1 MHHSVKS
8 DQATQQL
15 CSVQVAF
22 QGTVVTIENFLAWKA
37 TFDLEM
43 TELRRRKQKEEELG
57 SKSKLTGEKWYL
69 ISGSLDHLMSDKQH
83 FNQSKEKT
91 TVFLSP
97 F

>member
-69 ISGSLDHLMSDKQH
+69 IRVGL
-83 FNQSKEKT
+83 
-91 TVFLSP
+91 
-97 F
+97 